1 MKIDVK
7 IFREPDLEF
16 GGGVLDP
23 NPKVAL
29 PKAGPF
35 LVGASHGI
43 KTIPLGLV
51 APPKEIDPILRWFE
65 RMKKL
70 LVSDESNV
78 LRYPRFPGVQS
89 TLGVNFEFDPRFIL
103 KLGKDFDMAIAH
115 LSHHTKFE
123 ELLKVYIDGVQ
134 SLCTDTGPKCILVC
148 FPEEVAFLSIE
159 NRALAAEERRL
170 LERLSEDEH
179 NQQME
184 LFDRPEDRSKLAEL
198 LPRAEEL
205 LTRNFHRAFK
215 ARCMSVPNAIP
226 TQVIRQQTYAPIE
239 AKQSE
244 ATRAW
249 NLSVALLYKT
259 GNIPWR
265 PAELDQETCFAG
277 ISFHHLKTRGSSLV
291 YSSVAHAFS
300 NAVEPFILKGAPI
313 PQHQTRDKQP
323 FLMKDQAAEIGRKLI
338 AGFKK
343 RTGSAPAR
351 IIIHKTSSFQAEEEE
366 GIREAAAGEVGEVFT
381 LWLRPT
387 GFRLLRRGMQEPLRG
402 TLCRVGDDRNFLF
415 TTGYVKWWEEYPGPH
430 IPAPLEIGGA
440 EDIDSRA
447 REVLSLSKMNWN
459 TADGIGRFPI
469 TLSFARRVG
478 MIMTELGDDV
488 DPNPSYRFY
497 M

>member
-7 IFREPDLEF
+7 TFDEPSLEF
-16 GGGVLDP
+16 GGGMLDS

-35 LVGASHGI
+35 LISTSQGI
-43 KTIPLGLV
+43 LTIPLGLI
-51 APPKEIDPILRWFE
+51 APPREIDPILRWFE

-70 LVSDESNV
+70 LVSNESNV
-78 LRYPRFPGVQS
+78 LRYPRFPGVEQ
-89 TLGVNFEFDPRFIL
+89 TMRVNFKFDPRFIL
-103 KLGKDFDMAIAH
+103 ELGKDFDMALAH
-115 LSHHTKFE
+115 SNPHTKFE
-123 ELLKVYIDGVQ
+123 ELLKVYADAVQ

-148 FPEEVAFLSIE
+148 FPEEVAPLSIE
-159 NRALAAEERRL
+159 NQALAAEERRL
-170 LERLSEDEH
+170 LERLNEDEH

-184 LFDRPEDRSKLAEL
+184 LFDRPEDRGKIAEL
-198 LPRAEEL
+198 LPQAEEL

-215 ARCMSVPNAIP
+215 ARCMSVQNAIP
-226 TQVIRQQTYAPIE
+226 TQVIRQQTYAPVE
-239 AKQSE
+239 PKQSE

-249 NLSVALLYKT
+249 NLSVALIYKA

-343 RTGSAPAR
+343 RTGSAPTR
-351 IIIHKTSSFQAEEEE
+351 IIIHKTSSFQPEEEE
-366 GIREAAAGEVGEVFT
+366 GMRSAAAGEVADVFT
-381 LWLRPT
+381 VWLRPT

-402 TLCRVGDDRNFLF
+402 TLCRVGDDRNFLSLGQWRCRSF
-415 TTGYVKWWEEYPGPH
+415 RSERDCRRK
-430 IPAPLEIGGA
+430 
-440 EDIDSRA
+440 
-447 REVLSLSKMNWN
+447 REV
-459 TADGIGRFPI
+459 
-469 TLSFARRVG
+469 
-478 MIMTELGDDV
+478 
-488 DPNPSYRFY
+488 
-497 M
+497 